1 MPLHGKVDSSSELIP
16 PGVHKARCI
25 SVVDLG
31 THKIKKY
38 GIWIHKMMLGLEM
51 PEVKKSDGECFI
63 TWIPLILSMHPKYGL
78 RLFIEYWRSKV
89 FTDQEAEEFDIF
101 ELLGVTA
108 IINVINNNGY
118 AEISSLMLLKSS
130 ECPERINDLIAF
142 SLPGL
147 NEFNEFDEKVF
158 ESLPKSLQNK
168 IKESREYKNMIA
180 DADDEYTL

>member
-1 MPLHGKVDSSSELIP
+1 MPLYGKVDDSPKLML
-16 PGVHKARCI
+16 PGEHKARCI

-31 THKIKKY
+31 THKMKKY
-38 GIWIHKMMLGLEM
+38 GIWLHKMMLELEM
-51 PEVKKSDGECFI
+51 PEVKKPDGECCTI
-63 TWIPLILSMHPKYGL
+63 EIVCTLSMHPKSRL
-78 RLFIEYWRSKV
+78 RRHIELWRSKV